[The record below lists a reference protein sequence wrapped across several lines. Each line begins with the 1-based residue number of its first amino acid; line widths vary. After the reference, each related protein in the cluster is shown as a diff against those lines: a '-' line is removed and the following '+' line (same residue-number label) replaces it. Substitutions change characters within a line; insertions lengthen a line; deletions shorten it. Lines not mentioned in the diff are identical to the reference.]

1 VTISST
7 AFFGG
12 GMNFMMK
19 GDAVVLKSRYQ
30 SGMWGVHFSSF
41 LNDHDIMTT
50 LQYLDIVVV
59 AYRFHLS

>member
-1 VTISST
+1 
-7 AFFGG
+7 
-12 GMNFMMK
+12 MNFMMK